1 MTSLRI
7 ILHDQLSDNIS
18 SLDGLDRSSDII
30 LMPEILGWSTEVKH
44 HKKKLVLLFS
54 AMRHFS
60 KELRSKKINVVYIRI
75 EDSVASL
82 EDAVLEVKKQYKIDK
97 IIITHPS
104 EYDLLQDAQNLKKIS
119 KLELREDTRFLA
131 STSFFISW
139 AEGRKSLLMEYF
151 YRSLRV
157 KYDILMEG
165 KKPIGGKWN
174 YDASNRKP
182 PKQGLTVPKPFS
194 IEPDEIT
201 KDVIAMVEKDF
212 PNHFGNIKGFNFAVT
227 RGDALLAL
235 DNFINNRLVL
245 FGDYQDAMVT
255 GEAWMYHSHI
265 SFYLNCGLL
274 LPLECIKLAIDFY
287 NKGRAPLNAVEGFVR
302 QILGWREFI
311 RGIYWLKMPQYKELN
326 FFDAKRKLPSFYW
339 DGNTEMNCLRQ
350 CVSET
355 YDNAYAHHI
364 QRLMVLGNFALIAG
378 INPQEVNNWFLVV
391 YADAYEWVELP
402 NVSGMILFADG
413 GYLASKPYAA
423 GGSYI
428 NKMSDYCRGCK
439 YKVAEKNG
447 NNACPFNYLYWD
459 FLSRNRDKLIKNH
472 RIGMM
477 YKILDRMD
485 EKKRNAI
492 LHDSKKFLDSLY

>member
-18 SLDGLDRSSDII
+18 SLEGLDSSSDII
-30 LMPEILGWSTEVKH
+30 LMPELLGWAAAVKH

-54 AMRHFS
+54 AMRHFANQ
-60 KELRSKKINVVYIRI
+60 LQDKKINVVYIKI
-75 EDSVASL
+75 EDNILSL
-82 EDAVLEVKKQYKIDK
+82 KDAVLELKKQYEVDR
-97 IIITHPS
+97 IIITKPS
-104 EYDLLQDAQNLKKIS
+104 EYSLWQDAQKLNEIS
-119 KLELREDTRFLA
+119 ELEIREDTRFLA
-131 STSFFISW
+131 STSFFINW

-165 KKPIGGKWN
+165 KKPVGGKWN

-182 PKQGLTVPKPFS
+182 PKSGLEVPKPFS

-201 KDVIAMVEKDF
+201 KNVIATVETKF
-212 PNHFGNIKGFNFAVT
+212 PNHFGNIKGFHFAVT
-227 RGDALLAL
+227 RSDALLAL

-274 LPLECIKLAIDFY
+274 LPLECINLAVDFY
-287 NKGRAPLNAVEGFVR
+287 NKGSAPLNAVEGFVR
-302 QILGWREFI
+302 QILGWREFV
-311 RGIYWLKMPQYKELN
+311 RGIYWFKMPQYKELN
-326 FFDAKRKLPSFYW
+326 YFGANRNLPSFYW
-339 DGNTEMNCLRQ
+339 DGNTDMNCLSQ
-350 CVSET
+350 CVNET

-378 INPQEVNNWFLVV
+378 INPQEVNDWFLVV

-439 YKVAEKNG
+439 YKVSEKNG
-447 NNACPFNYLYWD
+447 GNACPFNYLYWD

-477 YKILDRMD
+477 YKIFDRMD
-485 EKKRNAI
+485 EKKKNAI
-492 LHDSKKFLDSLY
+492 LHDSEKFLDSLF